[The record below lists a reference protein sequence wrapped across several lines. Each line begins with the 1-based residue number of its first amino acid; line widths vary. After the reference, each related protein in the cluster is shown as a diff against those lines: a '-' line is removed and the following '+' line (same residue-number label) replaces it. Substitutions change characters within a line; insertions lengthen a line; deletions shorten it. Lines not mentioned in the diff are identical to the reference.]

1 MEDPEIF
8 YCLECAEKKLSQWK
22 GWPHR
27 SPPVP
32 YLHPLEDDNC
42 RTCGSENRLSNRKI
56 FWFNVHEKYNTG
68 LPNYWILKI
77 DADPWYGKWGRPYIG
92 KMLCSKC
99 KNPATISVFGPNQN
113 YIKYNCEACDKVL
126 PQRRA

>member
-8 YCLECAEKKLSQWK
+8 FCYECAEHKLSEWK

-27 SPPVP
+27 SAPIP

-42 RTCGSENRLSNRKI
+42 WTCGSENRLSNRKI

-68 LPNYWILKI
+68 LPNYWLLKI
-77 DADPWYGKWGRPYIG
+77 DADPWYGKWGR
-92 KMLCSKC
+92 
-99 KNPATISVFGPNQN
+99 
-113 YIKYNCEACDKVL
+113 
-126 PQRRA
+126 